1 MGAGQSAHRKQR
13 KLCGCAGMMAQPILC
28 KGEKAVAWV
37 FMDLE
42 MKPVDKQYR
51 RQWDICRQ
59 EVIEFGAVKLGE
71 DLSETD
77 SFRKLVKP
85 VYGDIPPRYQRLTG
99 ISNDM
104 VAGAPPFETV
114 LAEFAAWCEDAE
126 TVYAWSGSDLD
137 QLRGE
142 VRMKELSFPLE
153 DLIGKWADFQKNF
166 TRAVGLKRELS
177 LEQAVNIANVDFA
190 GHKHDALWDARNT
203 AELFRIYRDEE
214 RFQAVIG
221 PLREAV
227 NPGKQTSFTLADA
240 LGDALKGLKL
250 SDE

>member
-1 MGAGQSAHRKQR
+1 M
-13 KLCGCAGMMAQPILC
+13 
-28 KGEKAVAWV
+28 AWV

-51 RQWDICRQ
+51 RQWDVCRQ

-71 DLSETD
+71 DLAEID

-85 VYGDIPPRYQRLTG
+85 VYGDIPPRYEHLTG

-104 VAGAPPFETV
+104 VAEAADFETV
-114 LAEFAAWCEDAE
+114 LSAFAAWCEDAE
-126 TVYAWSGSDLD
+126 TIFAWSGSDLD

-142 VRMKELSFPLE
+142 VKMKTLDFPMDRLA
-153 DLIGKWADFQKNF
+153 GKWADFQKIF

-177 LEQAVNIANVDFA
+177 LEQAVNIANVDFE
-190 GHKHDALWDARNT
+190 GHQHDALWDARNT
-203 AELFRIYRDEE
+203 AELYRIYRDEG
-214 RFQAVIG
+214 RFNAVIG

-227 NPGKQTSFTLADA
+227 NPQKPASFTLADA

-250 SDE
+250 SEE